1 MKVMCC
7 KDCSER
13 HENCHAK
20 CKKYQEQ
27 RKTEYKEDVLAAFWG
42 DRKRKIENKW
52 IKGKSK

>member
-13 HENCHAK
+13 HKNCHAK